1 MLYTLAVTQG
11 SAMLNNLK
19 ALLLKAKANADAR
32 KFDVN
37 VLAQSRLAPDM
48 FPLTRQVQI
57 ACDSLK
63 LGVARVVDQLETVPK
78 HADTETTIDELIVR
92 IEQTLAYLGSVTPA
106 MFADAASRRVGTP
119 RWDGKTLSGE
129 EFIVQYALPN
139 LYFHITTSYAIL
151 RHNGV
156 DVGKQDY
163 LGPLPLQAQ

>member
-11 SAMLNNLK
+11 SVMLHNLK
-19 ALLLKAKANADAR
+19 AILLKAKANADSR

-37 VLAQSRLAPDM
+37 VLAQARLAPDM

-57 ACDSLK
+57 ACDSIK
-63 LGVARVVDQLETVPK
+63 LGVARVIDQVDTVPK
-78 HADTETTIDELIVR
+78 HADSETTIDELIVR
-92 IEQTLAYLGSVTPA
+92 IEQTLTYLASVTPE
-106 MFADAASRRVGTP
+106 MFAEASTRRVGTP
-119 RWDGKTLSGE
+119 RWEGKTLSGE

-139 LYFHITTSYAIL
+139 LYFHITTTYAIL

-163 LGPLPLQAQ
+163 LGALPLKAS